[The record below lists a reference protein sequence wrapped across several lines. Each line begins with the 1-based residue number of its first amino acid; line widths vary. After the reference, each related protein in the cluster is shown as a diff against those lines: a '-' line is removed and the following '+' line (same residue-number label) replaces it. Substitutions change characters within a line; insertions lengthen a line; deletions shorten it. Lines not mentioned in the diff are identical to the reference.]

1 MIFPRKLKNNSS
13 IGVTAVSM
21 GCIDETDILR
31 LENAHKNLRKKGFNI
46 IETKNVRTNRK
57 LESSP
62 AKERANQFMELIK
75 NDEVDYIVAVSGG
88 EILLD
93 MLPYLDFDE
102 ISKYRPKWIQGYS
115 DPSLLNFVMTTKASI
130 ATINSVNY
138 KSFGMETWHET
149 ILKNIDFLIGDDIL
163 VQDSFGMF
171 EGARVETDNPYSEFF
186 LNEKVLYKS
195 LYNEEETIKGR
206 VIGGCIDVISKIVG
220 TRFDNTMEFCKQF
233 PEGMLWY
240 IDNCE
245 LNIAEFYR
253 VMWQLKE
260 ANWFN
265 NANGFLIGRTGV
277 SKIMFDFEYLDS
289 LHKIFDDLKVPVF
302 YDVDIGH
309 LPPQWIMING
319 SLGEFA
325 FGNGKGRFVQ
335 KMI

>member
-1 MIFPRKLKNNSS
+1 MIFPRKLNENST

-21 GCIDETDILR
+21 GAIDETDILR
-31 LENAHKNLRKKGFNI
+31 LENAHKNLKEKGLNT
-46 IETKNVRTNRK
+46 IETKNVRSNKK

-62 AKERANQFMELIK
+62 ACERAQQFMELIK
-75 NDEVDYIVAVSGG
+75 EDKVDCIIAVSGG

-93 MLPYLDFDE
+93 MLPYLDFEE

-115 DPSLLNFVMTTKASI
+115 DPSLLNFIMTTKTNV

-138 KSFGMETWHET
+138 KSFGMEPWHDT
-149 ILKNIDFLIGDDIL
+149 ILKNIDFLKNPDTLI
-163 VQDSFGMF
+163 QDSFKMF
-171 EGARVETDNPYSEFF
+171 EGARVEDVNPYSGFC
-186 LNEKVLYKS
+186 LSEKVLYKS
-195 LYNEEETIKGR
+195 LYSKEESIKGR
-206 VIGGCIDVISKIVG
+206 VLGGCIDVISKIVG
-220 TRFDNTMEFCKQF
+220 TRFDNTVEFCKQF
-233 PEGMLWY
+233 PEGMIWY

-265 NANGFLIGRTGV
+265 NAKGFLIGRTAV
-277 SKIMFDFEYLDS
+277 SKTMFDFDYLDS
-289 LHKIFDDLKVPVF
+289 LYKIFDDLNVPVF

-319 SLGEFA
+319 SLGEFTFA
-325 FGNGKGRFVQ
+325 NGKGRLVQ

>member
-1 MIFPRKLKNNSS
+1 MIFPRKLKDNSS

-75 NDEVDYIVAVSGG
+75 NDKVDYIVAVSGG
-88 EILLD
+88 EILFD

-102 ISKYRPKWIQGYS
+102 ISKCRPKWIQGYS
-115 DPSLLNFVMTTKASI
+115 DPSLLNFIMTTKMNI
-130 ATINSVNY
+130 ATINGVNY
-138 KSFGMETWHET
+138 KSFGMEPFHET
-149 ILKNIDFLIGDDIL
+149 ILKNIDFLEAPETL
-163 VQDSFGMF
+163 VQDSFDMF
-171 EGARVETDNPYSEFF
+171 EGARVETDNPYSGFF

-195 LYNEEETIKGR
+195 LYNKEETIKGR

-220 TRFDNTMEFCKQF
+220 TKFDNTVEFCKKF

-277 SKIMFDFEYLDS
+277 SKTMFDFDYLDS

-319 SLGEFA
+319 SLGEFI
-325 FGNGKGRFVQ
+325 FDNGKGRLVQ

>member
-1 MIFPRKLKNNSS
+1 MIFPRKLSKNSS

-31 LENAHKNLRKKGFNI
+31 LENAHKNLRERGFNI
-46 IETKNVRTNRK
+46 IETKNVRTNKK

-62 AKERANQFMELIK
+62 AEERALEFMELIK
-75 NDEVDYIVAVSGG
+75 NDKIDFVVAVSGG

-115 DPSLLNFVMTTKASI
+115 DPSLLNFVMTTKINI

-138 KSFGMETWHET
+138 KSFGMEPWHEV
-149 ILKNIDFLIGDDIL
+149 ISKNVDFLEAPDTL
-163 VQDSFGMF
+163 VQDSFKMF
-171 EGARVETDNPYSEFF
+171 EGARVEQDDPYSGFC
-186 LNEKVLYKS
+186 LSEKVVYKS
-195 LYNEEETIKGR
+195 LYDKEETIKGR
-206 VIGGCIDVISKIVG
+206 VIGGCIDAISKIVG
-220 TRFDNTMEFCKQF
+220 TRFDNTIEFCKQF

-260 ANWFN
+260 TNWFN
-265 NANGFLIGRTGV
+265 NAKGFLIGRTAAR
-277 SKIMFDFEYLDS
+277 KTMFDFDYLDS
-289 LHKIFDDLKVPVF
+289 LHKIFDDIKVPVF

-319 SLGEFA
+319 SFGEFT
-325 FGNGKGRFVQ
+325 FDNGKGRFVQ